1 MINKDDKKKSADA
14 ELSDKTGALL
24 MLNKEER
31 KLIKELLIMTM
42 NSESVKSYIVKKLG
56 KNYLEVGASL
66 LKTMGAP

>member
-1 MINKDDKKKSADA
+1 MMSTNDKKKSTDVD
-14 ELSDKTGALL
+14 LSDETGALL

-31 KLIKELLIMTM
+31 KLIKELLVMTM

-56 KNYLEVGASL
+56 KNYVQVGASL

>member
-1 MINKDDKKKSADA
+1 MNKDDKKKSADA

>member
-1 MINKDDKKKSADA
+1 MSTNDKKKSADVD
-14 ELSDKTGALL
+14 LSDETGALL

-31 KLIKELLIMTM
+31 KLIKELLVMTM

-56 KNYLEVGASL
+56 KNYVQVGASL

>member
-1 MINKDDKKKSADA
+1 MTSHDKKKSADA

>member
-1 MINKDDKKKSADA
+1 MTTHDKKKSADA

>member
-1 MINKDDKKKSADA
+1 MMNKDDKKKSADA

>member
-1 MINKDDKKKSADA
+1 MDTDDKKKRAEV

-24 MLNKEER
+24 MLNKDER
-31 KLIKELLIMTM
+31 KLIKELLLMTM

-66 LKTMGAP
+66 LETMGAT

>member
-1 MINKDDKKKSADA
+1 MSTNDKKKSSDVD
-14 ELSDKTGALL
+14 LSDETGALL

-31 KLIKELLIMTM
+31 KLIKELLVMTM

-56 KNYLEVGASL
+56 KNYVQVGASL

>member
-1 MINKDDKKKSADA
+1 MNTDDKKKSADF

-31 KLIKELLIMTM
+31 KLIKELLIMAM

>member
-1 MINKDDKKKSADA
+1 MNTDDKKKRDDV

-31 KLIKELLIMTM
+31 KLIKELLLMAM

-66 LKTMGAP
+66 LDTMGAP

>member
-1 MINKDDKKKSADA
+1 MSTNDKKKSTDVD
-14 ELSDKTGALL
+14 LSDETGALL

-31 KLIKELLIMTM
+31 KLIKELLVMTM

-56 KNYLEVGASL
+56 KNYVQVGASL

>member
-1 MINKDDKKKSADA
+1 MNTDDKKKRADV
-14 ELSDKTGALL
+14 ELSDETGALL

-31 KLIKELLIMTM
+31 KLIKELLLMAM

>member
-1 MINKDDKKKSADA
+1 MNKDDKKKRADA
-14 ELSDKTGALL
+14 ELIDKTGALL

-31 KLIKELLIMTM
+31 KLIKELLLMTM

-56 KNYLEVGASL
+56 KTYLEVGSSL

>member
-1 MINKDDKKKSADA
+1 MNTNDKTNRTDV

-31 KLIKELLIMTM
+31 KLIRELLLMAM

-56 KNYLEVGASL
+56 KNYIEVGASL
-66 LKTMGAP
+66 LKTMGAS

>member
-1 MINKDDKKKSADA
+1 MNTDDKKKSADF

>member
-1 MINKDDKKKSADA
+1 MNTDDKKKSVDA

-31 KLIKELLIMTM
+31 KLIKELLLMTM

>member
-1 MINKDDKKKSADA
+1 MSTNDKKKSTDVD
-14 ELSDKTGALL
+14 LSDKTGALL

-31 KLIKELLIMTM
+31 KLIKELLVMTM

-56 KNYLEVGASL
+56 KNYVQVGASL

>member
-1 MINKDDKKKSADA
+1 MNTDDKKKSADF

-56 KNYLEVGASL
+56 KTYLEVGSSL